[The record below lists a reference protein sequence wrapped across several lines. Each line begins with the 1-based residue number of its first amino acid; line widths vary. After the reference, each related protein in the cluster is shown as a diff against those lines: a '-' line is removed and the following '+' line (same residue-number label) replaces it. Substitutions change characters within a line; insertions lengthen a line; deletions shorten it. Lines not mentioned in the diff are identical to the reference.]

1 MKTLYFDCGM
11 GAAGDMLMASLYEI
25 CPDKEK
31 FLKSMNEMGLPG
43 LSIEAEPSVKCGIT
57 GTHMKVTIHGGKRRA
72 WMSICRGM
80 STSIIRSITMKIV
93 SIAMLTITT
102 MIMKIPTMTIVT
114 NPIIMPT
121 KWQSQQQ
128 NRQFTNVYMINRL
141 IKTTRIK
148 TISITPTPMTTIIIA
163 DMIIPTIMVTPTT
176 ITPAWQVF
184 PISSST

>member
-1 MKTLYFDCGM
+1 
-11 GAAGDMLMASLYEI
+11 
-25 CPDKEK
+25 
-31 FLKSMNEMGLPG
+31 
-43 LSIEAEPSVKCGIT
+43 
-57 GTHMKVTIHGGKRRA
+57 
-72 WMSICRGM
+72 MSICRGM

-128 NRQFTNVYMINRL
+128 NRQF
-141 IKTTRIK
+141 
-148 TISITPTPMTTIIIA
+148 
-163 DMIIPTIMVTPTT
+163 MIIPTIMVTPTT

>member
-1 MKTLYFDCGM
+1 
-11 GAAGDMLMASLYEI
+11 
-25 CPDKEK
+25 
-31 FLKSMNEMGLPG
+31 
-43 LSIEAEPSVKCGIT
+43 
-57 GTHMKVTIHGGKRRA
+57 
-72 WMSICRGM
+72 MSICRGM

-141 IKTTRIK
+141 IKTMRIK